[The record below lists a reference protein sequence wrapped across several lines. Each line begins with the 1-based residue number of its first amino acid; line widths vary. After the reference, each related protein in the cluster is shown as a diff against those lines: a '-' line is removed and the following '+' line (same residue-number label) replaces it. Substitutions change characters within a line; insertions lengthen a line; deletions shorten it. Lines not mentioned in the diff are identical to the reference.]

1 MSTTTIN
8 SGVTLQVDA
17 AARTIERHLAMLS
30 ATGGSLSE
38 GLRRKM
44 GEYVLGQVQDRF
56 DEQLLVDGRAMP
68 QSAAAIARD
77 GKTLIERHHLY
88 DSYVYNV
95 LPSGVE
101 IGSNSAY
108 ARIHHFGGKAGRG
121 HRIDIL
127 ARPVLGVTQ
136 ADEAHLGALI
146 FEELERL
153 TPGGAR

>member
-8 SGVTLQVDA
+8 AGVTLQVDA

-30 ATGGSLSE
+30 ATGASLSE
-38 GLRRKM
+38 GLRREM
-44 GEYVLGQVQDRF
+44 GEYVLGQVHDRF
-56 DEQLLVDGRAMP
+56 DEQQLVDGSAMP
-68 QSAAAIARD
+68 QSKSAIARD

-101 IGSNSAY
+101 IGSNSVY
-108 ARIHHFGGKAGRG
+108 ARIHHFGGKAGRK
-121 HRIDIL
+121 HSIEIV
-127 ARPVLGVTQ
+127 ARPVLGLNT
-136 ADEAHLGALI
+136 ADEVHLGALV

>member
-1 MSTTTIN
+1 MSTTIN
-8 SGVTLQVDA
+8 TGVTLQVDA
-17 AARTIERHLAMLS
+17 AARTIERHLALLA

-38 GLRRKM
+38 GLRREM
-44 GEYVLGQVQDRF
+44 GEYLLAQVQDRF
-56 DEQLLVDGRAMP
+56 DDQVLVDGSAMP
-68 QSAAAIARD
+68 QSKAAIARD

-108 ARIHHFGGKAGRG
+108 ARIHHFGGKAGRKHG
-121 HRIDIL
+121 IEIV
-127 ARPVLGVTQ
+127 ARPVLGVNS
-136 ADEAHLGALI
+136 ADEAHLGALV